1 MSPSDDDLVLEELRS
16 GDADP
21 PNAIADRAPL
31 ERATAV
37 GAAWLAF
44 MAGLLIGGEVGDLSS
59 FLIAGLSG
67 AVLVCVGFAAAW
79 GCRPLSDETRY
90 PPRLILLS
98 LAAGTVLGLGNLAAN
113 WAIAE
118 ADPRLREL
126 LARRMA
132 GLRLLDGVV
141 AAPLVEET
149 ALRLFLLSAIAWVVS
164 RITIRSGVAFAI
176 ALVGSALV
184 FALLHLAR
192 PIPADQSLANFYRV
206 ALVTKYTL
214 AGLPLGWIFWRWG
227 LPYAMLCHAAAN
239 AAHFALHRM
248 VF

>member
-1 MSPSDDDLVLEELRS
+1 MQR
-16 GDADP
+16 
-21 PNAIADRAPL
+21 AI
-31 ERATAV
+31 AV
-37 GAAWLAF
+37 GAAWSAF
-44 MAGLLIGGEVGDLSS
+44 MTGMLILGEIEDLGS
-59 FLIAGLSG
+59 FLIAGGSG
-67 AVLVCVGFAAAW
+67 AVLVSAGFAAAW
-79 GCRPLSDETRY
+79 RCRPLSPDHTRY
-90 PPRLILLS
+90 PPRLMLLS
-98 LAAGTVLGLGNLAAN
+98 LAAGTVLGLANLGAN

-132 GLRLLDGVV
+132 ALRPLDGLA
-141 AAPLVEET
+141 AAPLIEET
-149 ALRLFLLSAIAWVVS
+149 AVRLFLMSVIAWVVS
-164 RITIRSGVAFAI
+164 RFTKRSGLVFAI

-184 FALLHLAR
+184 FALLHLSR
-192 PIPADQSLANFYRV
+192 PFPADQALASFYRA

-239 AAHFALHRM
+239 AAHFALMRT